1 LSPTYFTPNHLLNN
15 HVYAIENT
23 YAKQSQHQI
32 KPLSDIQAMMETDTH
47 AKDHNDGSINATTHQ
62 YHLSEVST
70 GGFYVVDSYRD
81 EREAGGIEEDVDDRP
96 QIIVHS
102 TEPES
107 HLQHILYR
115 QSYQVGCSK
124 SS

>member
-1 LSPTYFTPNHLLNN
+1 
-15 HVYAIENT
+15 
-23 YAKQSQHQI
+23 
-32 KPLSDIQAMMETDTH
+32 MEIDTH
-47 AKDHNDGSINATTHQ
+47 AKDHNDGSINTTAHQ

-70 GGFYVVDSYRD
+70 GGFYVVDSYGD
-81 EREAGGIEEDVDDRP
+81 KREAGGIEEDVDDRP

-115 QSYQVGCSK
+115 QSYQGQQRSSIENAHTACSPILHADERVLR
-124 SS
+124 